1 MYILRCSGQGKQN
14 QGLNCNSFEMTFTGQ
29 DNDFTKTSCSLT
41 LFETILATYYMHY
54 LHAMPFLNFCVL
66 LPQNFNF
73 TCCLVGSPLK
83 LP

>member
-41 LFETILATYYMHY
+41 SFETYFSHL
-54 LHAMPFLNFCVL
+54 LHALPAWNAFSEL
-66 LPQNFNF
+66 LCFASQKF
-73 TCCLVGSPLK
+73 
-83 LP
+83 